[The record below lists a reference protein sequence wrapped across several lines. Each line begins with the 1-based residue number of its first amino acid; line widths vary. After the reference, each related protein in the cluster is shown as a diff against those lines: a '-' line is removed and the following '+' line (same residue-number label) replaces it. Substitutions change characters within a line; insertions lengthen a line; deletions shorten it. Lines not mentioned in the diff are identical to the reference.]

1 MVGTSGIRPQSSSS
15 GEVLA
20 GGSSGVIDEAEEE
33 ANVDETAEEVYDNV
47 DPEEVFVKVLP
58 SPCKPCLREVEE
70 HNATHLPYRN
80 WCPVCVKS
88 RGRADAHVTV
98 TRRDGVPMVSLDY
111 KSFGECLEDVEN
123 TEEGKLRAMVM
134 KDHETG
140 MLSGYLIECKGDG
153 DKWLLDKLAEDIAD
167 WGRTD
172 IVLKTDGEPAILKVQ
187 KAIAERR
194 SKATI
199 PRESSGI

>member
-70 HNATHLPYRN
+70 HNATHLPYRT

-111 KSFGECLEDVEN
+111 KSFGECL
-123 TEEGKLRAMVM
+123 
-134 KDHETG
+134 
-140 MLSGYLIECKGDG
+140 
-153 DKWLLDKLAEDIAD
+153 
-167 WGRTD
+167 
-172 IVLKTDGEPAILKVQ
+172 
-187 KAIAERR
+187 
-194 SKATI
+194 
-199 PRESSGI
+199 